1 MPSWDESSS
10 STNDVLADIT
20 PLDLS
25 PDTVD
30 DPTFFGIA
38 TDCSEVCRVHKLKPR
53 RCVAFQGSNTG
64 RRFYLCSVLN
74 QVENCGFVSWVDG
87 EWPETA
93 QHALGRLWSMLYDSK
108 SERVVEKCDH
118 VQLIH
123 DVALEKHKLEKKYSS
138 LVEDVNKYCS
148 DTHRQVMQE
157 NYAKIMKEGSKAEVE
172 VGQEKEMDLLKKKIE
187 AQEKEIGELKKV
199 IEAQEKEIGELKQVQ
214 RSQADVMKVKQ
225 ENYVAE
231 KMALKEE
238 KKKLE
243 YMIFEMVNASQALKD
258 KLKKIREICDV

>member
-1 MPSWDESSS
+1 
-10 STNDVLADIT
+10 
-20 PLDLS
+20 
-25 PDTVD
+25 
-30 DPTFFGIA
+30 
-38 TDCSEVCRVHKLKPR
+38 
-53 RCVAFQGSNTG
+53 
-64 RRFYLCSVLN
+64 
-74 QVENCGFVSWVDG
+74 
-87 EWPETA
+87 
-93 QHALGRLWSMLYDSK
+93 MLYDSK

-118 VQLIH
+118 VHLIH
-123 DVALEKHKLEKKYSS
+123 DLALEKHKLEKKYSS

>member
-1 MPSWDESSS
+1 
-10 STNDVLADIT
+10 
-20 PLDLS
+20 
-25 PDTVD
+25 
-30 DPTFFGIA
+30 
-38 TDCSEVCRVHKLKPR
+38 
-53 RCVAFQGSNTG
+53 
-64 RRFYLCSVLN
+64 
-74 QVENCGFVSWVDG
+74 
-87 EWPETA
+87 
-93 QHALGRLWSMLYDSK
+93 MLYDSK

-187 AQEKEIGELKKV
+187 AQEKEIGELK
-199 IEAQEKEIGELKQVQ
+199 QVQ

-243 YMIFEMVNASQALKD
+243 YMIFEMVNASQALKE
-258 KLKKIREICDV
+258 KLKKIREICDE

>member
-118 VQLIH
+118 VQL
-123 DVALEKHKLEKKYSS
+123 KLEKKYSS